1 MNLLHSV
8 VSAFIENYPA
18 ITGALS
24 ACFHFG
30 VVLSCLTAI
39 AGIASAVR
47 FLLRRAPHRQQ

>member
-8 VSAFIENYPA
+8 VSAFIENYSA